1 MGYWYI
7 INTDSPFIL
16 GGKQVD
22 IFELLAG
29 ITDEIEDYPAYLSN
43 INDAFT
49 SYNDGQVALIE
60 QRNQEIEELRRENT
74 DLKAKNYELITAE
87 TGKTEPEE
95 EPEDD
100 EELTIEDKVKENLLK
115 ED

>member
-1 MGYWYI
+1 M
-7 INTDSPFIL
+7 
-16 GGKQVD
+16 D

-60 QRNQEIEELRRENT
+60 QRNQEIEDLRRENT
-74 DLKAKNYELITAE
+74 DLKAKNYEMIMAE
-87 TGKTEPEE
+87 TGKSEEEE
-95 EPEDD
+95 EPEET
-100 EELTIEDKVKENLLK
+100 EELTIEDRVKENLLK

>member
-1 MGYWYI
+1 M
-7 INTDSPFIL
+7 
-16 GGKQVD
+16 D

-29 ITDEIEDYPAYLSN
+29 ITEEIEDYPAYLSN

-74 DLKAKNYELITAE
+74 DLKAKNYELIMAE
-87 TGKTEPEE
+87 TGNAEEEE
-95 EPEDD
+95 EPEET
-100 EELTIEDKVKENLLK
+100 EELTIEDRVKENLLK

>member
-1 MGYWYI
+1 M
-7 INTDSPFIL
+7 
-16 GGKQVD
+16 D

-74 DLKAKNYELITAE
+74 DLKAKNYELIMAE
-87 TGKTEPEE
+87 TGKTEEEE
-95 EPEDD
+95 EPEET
-100 EELTIEDKVKENLLK
+100 EELTIEDRVKENLLK

>member
-1 MGYWYI
+1 M
-7 INTDSPFIL
+7 
-16 GGKQVD
+16 D

-29 ITDEIEDYPAYLSN
+29 MTDEIEDYPAYLAN

-74 DLKAKNYELITAE
+74 DLKAKNYELIMAE
-87 TGKTEPEE
+87 TGKSEDEKEPEE
-95 EPEDD
+95 D
-100 EELTIEDKVKENLLK
+100 EELSIEDRVKENLLK

>member
-1 MGYWYI
+1 M
-7 INTDSPFIL
+7 
-16 GGKQVD
+16 D

-29 ITDEIEDYPAYLSN
+29 ITDEIEDYPAYLAN

-74 DLKAKNYELITAE
+74 DLKAKNYELIMAE
-87 TGKTEPEE
+87 TGKSEEEE
-95 EPEDD
+95 EPAED
-100 EELTIEDKVKENLLK
+100 EELTIEDRVKENLLK
-115 ED
+115 EE

>member
-1 MGYWYI
+1 M
-7 INTDSPFIL
+7 
-16 GGKQVD
+16 D

-29 ITDEIEDYPAYLSN
+29 ITDEIEDYPAYLAN

-74 DLKAKNYELITAE
+74 DLKAKNYELIMAE
-87 TGKTEPEE
+87 TGNAEEEE
-95 EPEDD
+95 EPDED
-100 EELTIEDKVKENLLK
+100 EELTIEDRVKENLLK
-115 ED
+115 EE

>member
-1 MGYWYI
+1 M
-7 INTDSPFIL
+7 
-16 GGKQVD
+16 D

-29 ITDEIEDYPAYLSN
+29 ITDEIEDYPAYLAN

-60 QRNQEIEELRRENT
+60 QRNQDIDQLRRENT
-74 DLKAKNYELITAE
+74 DLKAKNYELIMAE
-87 TGKTEPEE
+87 TGKAEEEE
-95 EPEDD
+95 EPDD
-100 EELTIEDKVKENLLK
+100 EEELSIEDRVKENLLK

>member
-1 MGYWYI
+1 M
-7 INTDSPFIL
+7 
-16 GGKQVD
+16 D

-29 ITDEIEDYPAYLSN
+29 ITDEIEDYPAYLAN
-43 INDAFT
+43 INNAFT

-74 DLKAKNYELITAE
+74 DLKAKNYELIMAE
-87 TGKTEPEE
+87 TGKAEEEE
-95 EPEDD
+95 EPEEK
-100 EELTIEDKVKENLLK
+100 EELTIEDRVKENLLK

>member
-1 MGYWYI
+1 M
-7 INTDSPFIL
+7 
-16 GGKQVD
+16 D

-74 DLKAKNYELITAE
+74 DLKAKNYELIMAE
-87 TGKTEPEE
+87 TGKSEEAEEPEE
-95 EPEDD
+95 N
-100 EELTIEDKVKENLLK
+100 EELTIEDRVKENLLK

>member
-1 MGYWYI
+1 M
-7 INTDSPFIL
+7 
-16 GGKQVD
+16 D

-29 ITDEIEDYPAYLSN
+29 ISDEIEDYPAYLTN

-60 QRNQEIEELRRENT
+60 QRNQEIEDLRRENT
-74 DLKAKNYELITAE
+74 GLKAKNYELIMAE
-87 TGKTEPEE
+87 TGKSEEEE
-95 EPEDD
+95 EPDEE

>member
-1 MGYWYI
+1 M
-7 INTDSPFIL
+7 
-16 GGKQVD
+16 D

-29 ITDEIEDYPAYLSN
+29 ITEEIDDYPAYLAN
-43 INDAFT
+43 INDAFS

-74 DLKAKNYELITAE
+74 DLKAKNYELIMAE
-87 TGKTEPEE
+87 TGKSEEEE
-95 EPEDD
+95 EPEET
-100 EELTIEDKVKENLLK
+100 EELSIEEKVKENLLK

>member
-1 MGYWYI
+1 M
-7 INTDSPFIL
+7 
-16 GGKQVD
+16 D

-29 ITDEIEDYPAYLSN
+29 ISEEIEDYPAYLAN

-74 DLKAKNYELITAE
+74 DLKAKNYELIMAE
-87 TGKTEPEE
+87 TGKTEEPEE
-95 EPEDD
+95 SEET
-100 EELTIEDKVKENLLK
+100 EELSIEDRVKENLLK

>member
-1 MGYWYI
+1 M
-7 INTDSPFIL
+7 
-16 GGKQVD
+16 D

-60 QRNQEIEELRRENT
+60 QRNQEIEDLHRENT
-74 DLKAKNYELITAE
+74 DLKAKNYELIMAE
-87 TGKTEPEE
+87 TGKSEEEE
-95 EPEDD
+95 EPEET
-100 EELTIEDKVKENLLK
+100 EELTIEDRVKENLLK

>member
-1 MGYWYI
+1 M
-7 INTDSPFIL
+7 
-16 GGKQVD
+16 D

-60 QRNQEIEELRRENT
+60 QRNQEIEDLRRENT
-74 DLKAKNYELITAE
+74 DLKAKNYELIMAE
-87 TGKTEPEE
+87 TGKAEEEE
-95 EPEDD
+95 EPEET
-100 EELTIEDKVKENLLK
+100 EELTIEDRVKENLLK

>member
-1 MGYWYI
+1 M
-7 INTDSPFIL
+7 
-16 GGKQVD
+16 D

-29 ITDEIEDYPAYLSN
+29 ITEEIEDYPAYLSN

-74 DLKAKNYELITAE
+74 DLKAKNYELIMAE
-87 TGKTEPEE
+87 TGKAEEEEGPEE
-95 EPEDD
+95 T
-100 EELTIEDKVKENLLK
+100 EELSIEDKVMENLLK

>member
-1 MGYWYI
+1 M
-7 INTDSPFIL
+7 
-16 GGKQVD
+16 D

-60 QRNQEIEELRRENT
+60 QRNQEIDQLHRENT
-74 DLKAKNYELITAE
+74 DLKAKNYELIMAE
-87 TGKTEPEE
+87 TGKQEEEE
-95 EPEDD
+95 EPDEE

>member
-1 MGYWYI
+1 M
-7 INTDSPFIL
+7 
-16 GGKQVD
+16 D

-29 ITDEIEDYPAYLSN
+29 ITEEIEDYPAYLSN
-43 INDAFT
+43 VNDAFT

-74 DLKAKNYELITAE
+74 DLKAKNYELIMAE
-87 TGKTEPEE
+87 TGKAEEAE
-95 EPEDD
+95 EPDEK

>member
-1 MGYWYI
+1 M
-7 INTDSPFIL
+7 
-16 GGKQVD
+16 D

-29 ITDEIEDYPAYLSN
+29 ITDEIEDYPAYLAN

-74 DLKAKNYELITAE
+74 DLKAKNYELIMAE
-87 TGKTEPEE
+87 TGKSEEAEEPNEE
-95 EPEDD
+95 E
-100 EELTIEDKVKENLLK
+100 ELSIEDKVKDNLFK

>member
-1 MGYWYI
+1 M
-7 INTDSPFIL
+7 
-16 GGKQVD
+16 D

-29 ITDEIEDYPAYLSN
+29 ITDEIEDYPAYLAN
-43 INDAFT
+43 LNDAFT

-74 DLKAKNYELITAE
+74 DLKAKNYELIMAE
-87 TGKTEPEE
+87 TGKSDEEE
-95 EPEDD
+95 EPEED
-100 EELTIEDKVKENLLK
+100 EELSIEDKVKENLLK

>member
-1 MGYWYI
+1 M
-7 INTDSPFIL
+7 
-16 GGKQVD
+16 D

-43 INDAFT
+43 INDAFS

-74 DLKAKNYELITAE
+74 DLKAKNYELIMAE
-87 TGKTEPEE
+87 TGKSEEEE
-95 EPEDD
+95 EPDED

>member
-1 MGYWYI
+1 M
-7 INTDSPFIL
+7 
-16 GGKQVD
+16 D

-43 INDAFT
+43 IDEAFT

-74 DLKAKNYELITAE
+74 DLKAKNYELIMAE
-87 TGKTEPEE
+87 TGKGEEEE
-95 EPEDD
+95 EPDKE
-100 EELTIEDKVKENLLK
+100 EELTIEDKVKDNLLK

>member
-1 MGYWYI
+1 M
-7 INTDSPFIL
+7 
-16 GGKQVD
+16 D

-60 QRNQEIEELRRENT
+60 QRNQEIEDLRRENT
-74 DLKAKNYELITAE
+74 DLKARNYELIMAE

-95 EPEDD
+95 EPEEED
-100 EELTIEDKVKENLLK
+100 ELTIEDKVKENLLK

>member
-1 MGYWYI
+1 M
-7 INTDSPFIL
+7 
-16 GGKQVD
+16 D

-49 SYNDGQVALIE
+49 TYNDGQVSLIE
-60 QRNQEIEELRRENT
+60 QRNQEIEDLRRENT
-74 DLKAKNYELITAE
+74 DLKVKNYELIMAE
-87 TGKTEPEE
+87 TGKSDEE
-95 EPEDD
+95 EEQEED

>member
-1 MGYWYI
+1 M
-7 INTDSPFIL
+7 
-16 GGKQVD
+16 D
-22 IFELLAG
+22 IFDLLAG
-29 ITDEIEDYPAYLSN
+29 ITEEIEDYPAYLSN

-74 DLKAKNYELITAE
+74 DLKAKNYELIMAE
-87 TGKTEPEE
+87 TGKGEE
-95 EPEDD
+95 EEELEET
-100 EELTIEDKVKENLLK
+100 EELTIEDLVKENLLK

>member
-1 MGYWYI
+1 M
-7 INTDSPFIL
+7 
-16 GGKQVD
+16 D

-29 ITDEIEDYPAYLSN
+29 TTEEIEDYPAYLSN

-60 QRNQEIEELRRENT
+60 QRNQEIEDLRRENT
-74 DLKAKNYELITAE
+74 DLKAKTYELIMAE
-87 TGKTEPEE
+87 TGKAEEAE
-95 EPEDD
+95 EPDEE

>member
-1 MGYWYI
+1 M
-7 INTDSPFIL
+7 
-16 GGKQVD
+16 D

-29 ITDEIEDYPAYLSN
+29 ITDDIEDYPAYLSN

-60 QRNQEIEELRRENT
+60 QRSQEIEELRRENT
-74 DLKAKNYELITAE
+74 DLKAKNYELIMAE
-87 TGKTEPEE
+87 TGKAEEEEE
-95 EPEDD
+95 EPDEED
-100 EELTIEDKVKENLLK
+100 ELTIEDKVKENLLK

>member
-1 MGYWYI
+1 M
-7 INTDSPFIL
+7 
-16 GGKQVD
+16 D

-74 DLKAKNYELITAE
+74 DLKAKNYELIMAE
-87 TGKTEPEE
+87 TGKTEEEE
-95 EPEDD
+95 EPEETED
-100 EELTIEDKVKENLLK
+100 LTIEDRVKENLLK

>member
-1 MGYWYI
+1 M
-7 INTDSPFIL
+7 
-16 GGKQVD
+16 D

-29 ITDEIEDYPAYLSN
+29 ITDEIEDYPAYLAN
-43 INDAFT
+43 INDAFS

-74 DLKAKNYELITAE
+74 DLKVKNYELITAE
-87 TGKTEPEE
+87 TGKTEEKE
-95 EPEDD
+95 EPEED
-100 EELTIEDKVKENLLK
+100 EELTIEDRVKENLLK

>member
-1 MGYWYI
+1 M
-7 INTDSPFIL
+7 
-16 GGKQVD
+16 D

-29 ITDEIEDYPAYLSN
+29 ITEEIEDYPAYLSN

-74 DLKAKNYELITAE
+74 DLKAKNYELIMAE
-87 TGKTEPEE
+87 TGKGEEEE
-95 EPEDD
+95 EPEET
-100 EELTIEDKVKENLLK
+100 EELSIEDRIKENLLK

>member
-1 MGYWYI
+1 M
-7 INTDSPFIL
+7 
-16 GGKQVD
+16 D

-74 DLKAKNYELITAE
+74 DLKAKNYELIMAE
-87 TGKTEPEE
+87 TGKVEEEE
-95 EPEDD
+95 EPEET
-100 EELTIEDKVKENLLK
+100 EELTIEDRVKENLLK

>member
-1 MGYWYI
+1 M
-7 INTDSPFIL
+7 
-16 GGKQVD
+16 D

-29 ITDEIEDYPAYLSN
+29 VSDEIEDYPAYLSN
-43 INDAFT
+43 LNDAFT

-60 QRNQEIEELRRENT
+60 QRNQEIEDLRRENT
-74 DLKAKNYELITAE
+74 DLKAKNYELIMAE
-87 TGKTEPEE
+87 TGKSEEEE
-95 EPEDD
+95 EPEET

>member
-1 MGYWYI
+1 M
-7 INTDSPFIL
+7 
-16 GGKQVD
+16 D

-29 ITDEIEDYPAYLSN
+29 LSEEIEDYPAYLSN

-49 SYNDGQVALIE
+49 TYNDGQVALIE
-60 QRNQEIEELRRENT
+60 QRNQEIEDLRRENT
-74 DLKAKNYELITAE
+74 DLKAKNYELIMAE
-87 TGKTEPEE
+87 TGKAEAEE
-95 EPEDD
+95 EPAED

>member
-1 MGYWYI
+1 M
-7 INTDSPFIL
+7 
-16 GGKQVD
+16 D

-29 ITDEIEDYPAYLSN
+29 ITEEIEDYPAYLSN

-74 DLKAKNYELITAE
+74 DLKAKNYELIMAE
-87 TGKTEPEE
+87 TGKSEEAEE
-95 EPEDD
+95 EPEET

>member
-1 MGYWYI
+1 M
-7 INTDSPFIL
+7 
-16 GGKQVD
+16 D
-22 IFELLAG
+22 IFELLSG

-60 QRNQEIEELRRENT
+60 QRNQEIEQLRRENT
-74 DLKAKNYELITAE
+74 DLKAKNYELIMAE
-87 TGKTEPEE
+87 TGKVDEEE
-95 EPEDD
+95 EPEET
-100 EELTIEDKVKENLLK
+100 EELTIEDRVKENLLK

>member
-1 MGYWYI
+1 M
-7 INTDSPFIL
+7 
-16 GGKQVD
+16 D

-29 ITDEIEDYPAYLSN
+29 VSDEIEDYPAYLSN

-74 DLKAKNYELITAE
+74 DLKAKNYELIMAE
-87 TGKTEPEE
+87 TGKTEEEE
-95 EPEDD
+95 EPEES